1 MISINIMGGL
11 GNQLFQIMTAFAY
24 SKKHSN
30 PLIIKR
36 ESHSPSCTYRN
47 VYWNNFLDKLQ
58 KYLINSNIDLPVY
71 YEKSFEYNEL
81 PKISE
86 GDDIKFIGYFQSYK
100 YFDEYKSEFLKE
112 IDWYS
117 KRNEIKNKI
126 TDVNLCD
133 MVSLHFRIG
142 DFKNLEN
149 HPIMTIEYYINAIKY
164 IEARESN
171 VKILYFCEEDDKSFV
186 LNNYIN
192 PLRTIFEKITFT
204 LTKIKLEDWEQMIAM
219 SLCKHHIIANSTFSW
234 WSAYLADDNDNDNVN
249 VNDKKIICY
258 PDMWFNTNLINNNV
272 KDLFPNHWIMCE
284 TFQNKY
290 LLENVYYINLEERE
304 DRKVFIETELKK
316 MKWKYERFNAIKH
329 DKGIIGC
336 CMSHLAVIEMAKEKG
351 LDYVVILED
360 DVQFLQPEKY
370 NKMLIDFRNFIK
382 SNSLDYDVLLIATNI
397 LDKVNGIIPINNYI
411 YRVKASYSA
420 AGYIVK
426 KHYYDKIIA
435 NYKEGLRL
443 LINNPTVSGQYEFD
457 VYWIKLQMVDNWLV
471 IYPRTVNQRE
481 SYSDILKC
489 MTDYTKHMIDI

>member
-1 MISINIMGGL
+1 MISVDIMGGL

-24 SKKHSN
+24 SKKYRN

-47 VYWNNFLDKLQ
+47 VYWNNFLEGLQ
-58 KYLINSNIDLPVY
+58 KYLINRNIDLPIY
-71 YEKSFEYNEL
+71 NEKSFEYNEL

-86 GDDIKFIGYFQSYK
+86 NDDIKLSGYFQSYK
-100 YFDEYKSEFLKE
+100 YFDEYKSEFLTE
-112 IDWYS
+112 IDWCA
-117 KRNEIKNKI
+117 KKNEVKSKI
-126 TDVNLCD
+126 TDVNLDD

-149 HPIMTIEYYINAIKY
+149 HPIMPMEYYINAIKY

-171 VKILYFCEEDDKSFV
+171 VKILYICEEDDKDFV
-186 LNNYIN
+186 IYNYIN
-192 PLRTIFEKITFT
+192 KLRTIFEKITFVQ
-204 LTKIKLEDWEQMIAM
+204 TKNKLEDWEQMIAM

-234 WSAYLADDNDNDNVN
+234 WSAYLADYNDNDND
-249 VNDKKIICY
+249 KKLVCY
-258 PDMWFNTNLINNNV
+258 PDIWFNSTLINNMM
-272 KDLFPNHWIMCE
+272 DLFPGHWIMCE
-284 TFQNKY
+284 TLQNKY
-290 LLENVYYINLEERE
+290 LLENVYYINLEERV
-304 DRKVFIETELKK
+304 DRKVLVETELKK

-329 DKGIIGC
+329 ARGIIGC
-336 CMSHLAVIEMAKEKG
+336 CMSHLAVVEMAKEKD

-360 DVQFLQPEKY
+360 DIQFLQPERY
-370 NKMLIDFRNFIK
+370 NKMLIDFRNFIE

-397 LDKVNGIIPINNYI
+397 LDKVNGVIPINNYI

-443 LINNPTVSGQYEFD
+443 LIENPTVSGKYEFD
-457 VYWIKLQMVDNWLV
+457 VYWIKLQMVDKWLV
-471 IYPRTVNQRE
+471 LYPRTVNQRE

-489 MTDYTKHMIDI
+489 MTDYTKHMIDV

>member
-1 MISINIMGGL
+1 MISVDIMGGL

-24 SKKHSN
+24 SKKYRN

-47 VYWNNFLDKLQ
+47 VYWNNFLEGLQ

-71 YEKSFEYNEL
+71 NEKSFEYNEL

-86 GDDIKFIGYFQSYK
+86 GYDIKLHGYFQSYK
-100 YFDEYKSEFLKE
+100 YFDEYKSEFLAE
-112 IDWYS
+112 IDWCV
-117 KRNEIKNKI
+117 KRDAVKSKI
-126 TDVNLCD
+126 TDVNPGD

-149 HPIMTIEYYINAIKY
+149 HPIMPMEYYINAIKY

-171 VKILYFCEEDDKSFV
+171 VKILYFCEEDDKDFV

-204 LTKIKLEDWEQMIAM
+204 QTKIKLEDWEQMIAM

-234 WSAYLADDNDNDNVN
+234 WSAYLAND
-249 VNDKKIICY
+249 NDKKIICY
-258 PDMWFNTNLINNNV
+258 PDIWFNSTLINNNMG
-272 KDLFPNHWIMCE
+272 DLFPRHWIMRE

-290 LLENVYYINLEERE
+290 LLENVYYINLEERV
-304 DRKVFIETELKK
+304 DRKVLVETELKK

-329 DKGIIGC
+329 NRGILGC
-336 CMSHLAVIEMAKEKG
+336 CLSHLGVIEMAKEKD

-360 DVQFLQPEKY
+360 DIQFLQPEKY
-370 NKMLIDFRNFIK
+370 NKMLIDFRNFVE

-397 LDKVNGIIPINNYI
+397 LDKVSGIIPINNYI
-411 YRVKASYSA
+411 YRVRASYSA

-443 LINNPTVSGQYEFD
+443 LIENPTVAGKYEFD
-457 VYWIKLQMVDNWLV
+457 VYWIKLQIVDKWLV
-471 IYPRTVNQRE
+471 LYPRTVNQRE
-481 SYSDILKC
+481 SYSDILNC

>member
-1 MISINIMGGL
+1 MISVDIMGGL

-24 SKKHSN
+24 SKKYRNH
-30 PLIIKR
+30 LIIKR

-47 VYWNNFLDKLQ
+47 VYWNNFLEGLQ
-58 KYLINSNIDLPVY
+58 KYLINGNIDLPVY
-71 YEKSFEYNEL
+71 NEKSFEYNEL

-86 GDDIKFIGYFQSYK
+86 SDDIKLSGYFQSYK
-100 YFDEYKSEFLKE
+100 YFHEYKSEFLAE
-112 IDWYS
+112 IDWYA
-117 KRNEIKNKI
+117 KRDAVKSKI
-126 TDVNLCD
+126 TDVNLGD

-149 HPIMTIEYYINAIKY
+149 HPIMPMEYYINAIKY

-171 VKILYFCEEDDKSFV
+171 VKILYFCEEDDKDFV
-186 LNNYIN
+186 FNNYIN
-192 PLRTIFEKITFT
+192 PLRTIFENITFT
-204 LTKIKLEDWEQMIAM
+204 QTKNKLEDWEQMIAM

-234 WSAYLADDNDNDNVN
+234 WSAYLADDKY
-249 VNDKKIICY
+249 KKLICY
-258 PDMWFNTNLINNNV
+258 PDIWFNSTLINNMM
-272 KDLFPNHWIMCE
+272 DLFPGHWIMSE

-290 LLENVYYINLEERE
+290 LLENVYYINLEERV
-304 DRKVFIETELKK
+304 DRKVLVETELKK

-329 DKGIIGC
+329 ERGILGC
-336 CMSHLAVIEMAKEKG
+336 CLSHLAVIEMAKEKD

-360 DVQFLQPEKY
+360 DIQFLHPEKY
-370 NKMLIDFRNFIK
+370 NKMLIDFRNFVE

-397 LDKVNGIIPINNYI
+397 LDKVSGVIPINNYI
-411 YRVKASYSA
+411 YRVGASYSA

-443 LINNPTVSGQYEFD
+443 LIENPTVSGKYEFD
-457 VYWIKLQMVDNWLV
+457 VYWIKLQMVDKWLV
-471 IYPRTVNQRE
+471 LYPRTVNQRE
-481 SYSDILKC
+481 SYSDILNC

>member
-1 MISINIMGGL
+1 MISVDIMGGL

-24 SKKHSN
+24 SKKYRN

-47 VYWNNFLDKLQ
+47 VYWNNFLEGLQ
-58 KYLINSNIDLPVY
+58 KYLINRNIDLPIY
-71 YEKSFEYNEL
+71 NEKSFEYNEL

-86 GDDIKFIGYFQSYK
+86 NDDIKLSGYFQSYK
-100 YFDEYKSEFLKE
+100 YFDEYKSEFLTE
-112 IDWYS
+112 IDWCA
-117 KRNEIKNKI
+117 KKNEVKSKI
-126 TDVNLCD
+126 TDVNLED

-149 HPIMTIEYYINAIKY
+149 HPIMPMEYYINAIKY
-164 IEARESN
+164 IEKRESN
-171 VKILYFCEEDDKSFV
+171 VKILYFCEEDDKDFV
-186 LNNYIN
+186 LYNYIN
-192 PLRTIFEKITFT
+192 QLRTIFEKITFVQ
-204 LTKIKLEDWEQMIAM
+204 TKNKLEDWEQMIAM

-234 WSAYLADDNDNDNVN
+234 WSAYLADY
-249 VNDKKIICY
+249 NDKKLVCY
-258 PDMWFNTNLINNNV
+258 PDIWFNSTLINNMM
-272 KDLFPNHWIMCE
+272 DLFPGHWIMCE
-284 TFQNKY
+284 TLQNKY
-290 LLENVYYINLEERE
+290 LLENVYYINLEERV
-304 DRKVFIETELKK
+304 DRKVLVETELKK

-329 DKGIIGC
+329 ARGIIGC
-336 CMSHLAVIEMAKEKG
+336 CMSHLAVVEMAKEKD

-360 DVQFLQPEKY
+360 DIQFLQPERY
-370 NKMLIDFRNFIK
+370 NKMLIDFRNFIE

-397 LDKVNGIIPINNYI
+397 LDKVNGVIPINNYI

-443 LINNPTVSGQYEFD
+443 LIENPTVSGKYEFD
-457 VYWIKLQMVDNWLV
+457 VYWIKLQMVDKWL
-471 IYPRTVNQRE
+471 ILYPRTVNQRE

-489 MTDYTKHMIDI
+489 MTDYTKHMIDV

>member
-1 MISINIMGGL
+1 MISVDIMGGL

-24 SKKHSN
+24 SKKYRNH
-30 PLIIKR
+30 LIIKR

-47 VYWNNFLDKLQ
+47 VYWNNFLDGLQ
-58 KYLINSNIDLPVY
+58 KYLINRDIELPVY
-71 YEKSFEYNEL
+71 NEKSFEYNEL

-86 GDDIKFIGYFQSYK
+86 SDDIKLSGYFQSYK
-100 YFDEYKSEFLKE
+100 YFHEYKSEFLAE
-112 IDWYS
+112 IDWYA
-117 KRNEIKNKI
+117 KRDAVKSKI
-126 TDVNLCD
+126 TDVNPGD

-149 HPIMTIEYYINAIKY
+149 HPIMPMEYYINAIKY

-171 VKILYFCEEDDKSFV
+171 VKILYFCEEDDKDFV
-186 LNNYIN
+186 FNNYIN
-192 PLRTIFEKITFT
+192 PLRTIFENITFT
-204 LTKIKLEDWEQMIAM
+204 QTKNKLEDWEQMIAM

-234 WSAYLADDNDNDNVN
+234 WSAYLADDNDKY
-249 VNDKKIICY
+249 KKLICY
-258 PDMWFNTNLINNNV
+258 PDIWFNSTLINNMM
-272 KDLFPNHWIMCE
+272 DLFPGHWIMCE

-290 LLENVYYINLEERE
+290 LLENVYYINLEERV
-304 DRKVFIETELKK
+304 DRKVLVETELKK

-329 DKGIIGC
+329 ERGALGC
-336 CMSHLAVIEMAKEKG
+336 SLSHLAIVEMAKEKD

-360 DVQFLQPEKY
+360 DIQFLQPEKY
-370 NKMLIDFRNFIK
+370 NKMLIDFRNFVE

-397 LDKVNGIIPINNYI
+397 LDKVSGVIPINNYI
-411 YRVKASYSA
+411 YRVGASYSA

-443 LINNPTVSGQYEFD
+443 LIENPTVSGKYEFD
-457 VYWIKLQMVDNWLV
+457 VYWIKMQMVDKWLV
-471 IYPRTVNQRE
+471 LYPRTVNQRE
-481 SYSDILKC
+481 SYSDILNC